1 MSSKING
8 RNVSTKPVLKGIEAT
23 NLCWI
28 RNKGKYGR
36 KKGMNDSQIL
46 HMARYFKEK
55 KFSSVSLSL
64 WM

>member
-1 MSSKING
+1 MSSKTE
-8 RNVSTKPVLKGIEAT
+8 RNEMYKKKPERNRSNKC
-23 NLCWI
+23 CWI
-28 RNKGKYGR
+28 RSKGKYGR

-55 KFSSVSLSL
+55 FSSVSLSL